1 MVRFSRRLSGAIVVS
16 VVSVSAVAAVAL
28 LMLSAAPTRA
38 QSYRENPLLLDI
50 APNPVAAYDF
60 ESENLEGDTI
70 QLSDFKGKVVFLNF
84 WATWCVPCLQE
95 MPAMDR
101 LNKKMAGKAF
111 KMLVVNQ
118 AESQEKIEA
127 FLARRKF
134 KFSFE
139 ILLDRLGEIG
149 GTYGVDRLP
158 LSYII
163 DQNGFVIRRA
173 VGAREWDSQDAV
185 KLFNNLIAAPPT
197 EKAARRTD
205 LTGPQTPRLLLAA
218 RQ

>member
-1 MVRFSRRLSGAIVVS
+1 MM
-16 VVSVSAVAAVAL
+16 AL
-28 LMLSAAPTRA
+28 LAAAPSQA
-38 QSYRENPLLLDI
+38 QSYQDNPLLLDI
-50 APNPVAAYDF
+50 APNPVAAYNF
-60 ESENLEGDTI
+60 ETENLNGDTI
-70 QLSDFKGKVVFLNF
+70 MLSDFRGKVVFLNF
-84 WATWCVPCLQE
+84 WATWCVPCLLE

-101 LNKKMAGKAF
+101 LNKMMAGKPF

-118 AESQEKIEA
+118 AESQERIEA

-163 DQNGFVIRRA
+163 DQNGFVIQRA
-173 VGAREWDSQDAV
+173 IGAREWDSQDAV
-185 KLFNNLIAAPPT
+185 KLFTNLMDSLPAQ
-197 EKAARRTD
+197 KAARRTNV
-205 LTGPQTPRLLLAA
+205 TGQETPRLRLAA
-218 RQ
+218 KE

>member
-1 MVRFSRRLSGAIVVS
+1 MVRIPKILSG
-16 VVSVSAVAAVAL
+16 SALAAVMVV
-28 LMLSAAPTRA
+28 MLAAAPSQA
-38 QSYRENPLLLDI
+38 QSYQENPLLLDI
-50 APNPVAAYDF
+50 APNPVAAYNF
-60 ESENLEGDTI
+60 ETENLDGDTI
-70 QLSDFKGKVVFLNF
+70 KLSDFRGKVVFLNF

-101 LNKKMAGKAF
+101 LNKMMAGKPF

-173 VGAREWDSQDAV
+173 IGAREWDSLDAV
-185 KLFNNLIAAPPT
+185 KLFNNLMDSLPAQ
-197 EKAARRTD
+197 KAAGRTN
-205 LTGPQTPRLLLAA
+205 LTGQEAPRAPLAA
-218 RQ
+218 KE